1 MPKRKK
7 SPSARYEQQRIQ
19 AKHQRQNASTEPE
32 TEVILCECGPKWYRA
47 YVARVLDGK
56 GHLLVFAVIMGLLIV
71 AGIGVLIAFRPST
84 WAGVSPAEAM
94 GLRQTRSAFLLIIAG
109 LMLLWSGFVALC
121 IAVGC
126 APERHPVLERVLY
139 RKNGIDLAFLE
150 DRQDGPKKEET
161 TS

>member
-1 MPKRKK
+1 MSKRKT

-32 TEVILCECGPKWYRA
+32 TEVIQCECGPKWYRT

-94 GLRQTRSAFLLIIAG
+94 ELRQTRNVLLLVVAG
-109 LMLLWSGFVALC
+109 MMLLWSGFVALC

-126 APERHPVLERVLY
+126 TPERHSVLARVLY
-139 RKNGIDLAFLE
+139 RKNGVDLAFLE
-150 DRQDGPKKEET
+150 DGPDGPKKEET